1 MIFDQERT
9 LKHINNAPNPNIIK
23 IFFVIALNQPKTG
36 IQGFNVN
43 KNEFMY
49 DLKLKRTTFFDSLRW
64 LKENLLIQEIKQV
77 NTSDFMAN
85 PYIVMN
91 DGDRDARI
99 AEWNRRLKLDTEKE
113 LANRKRKRLRELK
126 KASNQQ

>member
-1 MIFDQERT
+1 MVFDKERT

-23 IFFVIALNQPKTG
+23 IFFVIALNQPQTG
-36 IQGFNVN
+36 IRGFIIN

-64 LKENLLIQEIKQV
+64 LKENLLIHELKQV
-77 NTSDFMAN
+77 NESEFMAN

-99 AEWNRRLKLDTEKE
+99 AEWSRRLNLDMAREQRLREK
-113 LANRKRKRLRELK
+113 KRLRELK
-126 KASNQQ
+126 KANQ